1 MRPLPLFHPSYKPAI
16 LYPTLN
22 PCNVMYIHVLG
33 SGAGGGFPQWN
44 CNCRNCRGLRN
55 GEITAS
61 PRTQSSIAVSGNG
74 LDWVLFNTS
83 PDIRAQLESF
93 PALQPARAV
102 RDTAIGAIVLMD
114 AQIDHT
120 TGLMMLRE
128 HRQPLEVYC
137 TNQVYQ
143 DLTTGYPLFRVLEHY
158 CGVEWY
164 PIPLEDGESFS
175 IPKAEPLRFT
185 AIPLTSKAP
194 PYSPHRQDPHAGD
207 NIGIRIEDT
216 QTGKNLFYAP
226 GLGQIEP
233 HLQAYMEEADC
244 LLIDGTVWTDDELA
258 REGISTKR
266 AREMGHLQLSGE
278 GGMIGFLNSLF
289 RPRKILIHINNT
301 NPILNEDSPERK
313 ALEQAGIEV
322 AYDGMEITL

>member
-1 MRPLPLFHPSYKPAI
+1 LRPLTILPLLKTGYSLSY
-16 LYPTLN
+16 LLTR
-22 PCNVMYIHVLG
+22 VMYIHVLG

-44 CNCRNCRGLRN
+44 CNCRNCRGLRS

-74 LDWVLFNTS
+74 HDWVLFNTS

-114 AQIDHT
+114 AQIDHI

-158 CGVEWY
+158 CGVEWH

-185 AIPLTSKAP
+185 AVPLTSKAP

-226 GLGQIEP
+226 GLGAIES
-233 HLQAYMEEADC
+233 HLYPYMEEADC

-278 GGMIGFLNSLF
+278 GGMISCLNSLF
-289 RPRKILIHINNT
+289 RSRKILIHINNT

-313 ALEQAGIEV
+313 TLEQAGIEV